1 MRLNWTD
8 FGRKCQLP
16 WLMAFGTLP
25 VGLIYCANVLDG
37 RWEGVLAL
45 AVLYGLLATLCLPVR
60 GRMRL
65 VLGMVGAA
73 VLLGTGFVLMRVR
86 EHGSAM
92 LIPVLYAALLLLG
105 LPVSS
110 WERGHELPPAAGTI
124 CLVAHV
130 IAQVLVNADRRQF
143 YANDIRVLLTLSFVG
158 YAALMLLWMNRVS
171 LNEAVSGRDTVPTAM
186 RRKNVLLT
194 MGVLAVTLLISAVPA
209 IVRAV
214 QRLWDALMICIGTM
228 MRWLGRLLAVEETV
242 GGTEGGGAGGVG
254 GLSAAEPG
262 WLAFFLQKVFM
273 VVAAILAAAA
283 VVFALRVLW
292 RKLKWLL
299 ALLAQRLREYVAV
312 ATEDYEDEVTDTRE
326 KGERSRMALRRR
338 PSMHRADERRMNPAE
353 RIRYRY
359 RLLQARHAEWL
370 PSSTARENLPDE
382 TASIYERA
390 RYSGHATTAQD
401 AERFAEQTRR

>member
-8 FGRKCQLP
+8 FGRKCQMP

-37 RWEGVLAL
+37 RWEGVAAL
-45 AVLYGLLATLCLPVR
+45 VVLYGLLATLFLPVR

-65 VLGMVGAA
+65 ALGTVGAA
-73 VLLGTGFVLMRVR
+73 VLLGTGYVLMRVQ

-92 LIPVLYAALLLLG
+92 LIPALYAALLLLG

-110 WERGHELPPAAGTI
+110 WERGRELPPAAGTV

-130 IAQVLVNADRRQF
+130 IAQVLVNADRQQF
-143 YANDIRVLLTLSFVG
+143 YSNDIRLLLTLSFVG
-158 YAALMLLWMNRVS
+158 FAALMLLWMNRVS
-171 LNEAVSGRDTVPTAM
+171 LNEAVNGRDAVPTAM
-186 RRKNVLLT
+186 RRQNVLLT

-214 QRLWDALMICIGTM
+214 QRLWDALMICVGTV

-242 GGTEGGGAGGVG
+242 GGTDGGGTGGIG

-262 WLAFFLQKVFM
+262 WLAVLLQKVFM
-273 VVAAILAAAA
+273 VVAAIVAAAA

-292 RKLKWLL
+292 RKLKRLL

-326 KGERSRMALRRR
+326 DGERSRMALRRR
-338 PSMHRADERRMNPAE
+338 PFMRRADERRMNPAE

-359 RLLQARHAEWL
+359 QLLQARHDEWL

-390 RYSGHATTAQD
+390 RYSGHTATAQD